1 MTDTFPELDVD
12 LSDLPEAEWLAR
24 LDALG
29 EEHGA
34 FERLG
39 EAHASLFVDAGK
51 RLLVTFE
58 TVEDARRSPGAAPRG
73 LDHVARNGWS
83 LLALLSRGET
93 WFRDEAVWGTF
104 DRLTDDGFFEDFEG
118 VLFTGAGSSGY
129 AAAALSVAA
138 PGARVLAL
146 RPYATLDPAVAGWDR
161 RHPGERRRDWTS
173 RYGYAP
179 AMLDAAERAYVLHD
193 PGHAPDAMHAALF
206 HRPNVLTFR
215 CPLAGVR
222 LEATLDAMGVMP
234 PLLDLAMEGALDRPA
249 FARLWRARRAHPP
262 YLRTILKRAE
272 QSGRPGLAA
281 RVARHGLATRD
292 RPLFRRKLEEMGL
305 AEAAPPAGVA
315 EAAGPAHAPGAAAHA
330 AE

>member
-1 MTDTFPELDVD
+1 MTPTPPDLDLD
-12 LSDLPEAEWLAR
+12 LSGLPEAEWLRR

-39 EAHASLFVDAGK
+39 AHHASLFVDAGP

-58 TVEDARRSPGAAPRG
+58 SVDAARRRPGAAPRG
-73 LDHVARNGWS
+73 LDHVTRNGWS

-93 WFRDEAVWGTF
+93 WFRDPAVWRSF
-104 DRLTDDGFFEDFEG
+104 DRLTDDGFFEDFER
-118 VLFTGAGSSGY
+118 VLFCGAGAGGY
-129 AAAALSVAA
+129 AAAAFSVSS

-161 RHPGERRRDWTS
+161 RHLAERRRDWTS

-179 AMLDAAERAYVLHD
+179 AMLDAAACAYVLHD

-206 HRPNVLTFR
+206 HRPGVLSLR
-215 CPLAGVR
+215 CPLAGAR
-222 LEATLDAMGVMP
+222 LEPMLDAMEVMP
-234 PLLDLAMEGALDRPA
+234 ALLDLAMEGRLDRLA
-249 FARLWRARRAHPP
+249 FARLWRARRAHPAH
-262 YLRTILKRAE
+262 LRTLLKRLEGA
-272 QSGRPGLAA
+272 GRPGLAA
-281 RVARHGLATRD
+281 RVARHGLLTRD
-292 RPLFRRKLEEMGL
+292 RPLFERKLEELDL
-305 AEAAPPAGVA
+305 A
-315 EAAGPAHAPGAAAHA
+315 HRAPGAASQA